1 MAHNDVNNVCVVA
14 QNAKRINVIVPAR
27 SYTKDNISIQELYML
42 LACVDQVEVFLVFD
56 HHCIDFKL
64 DTNTIQSFVYA
75 KS

>member
-14 QNAKRINVIVPAR
+14 QNAKRINVIVPSR
-27 SYTKDNISIQELYML
+27 SYSKDGISIAELYML